1 MTFKLRPYQEAA
13 IDGLYQYWAD
23 GRGDNPL
30 IVAPTGAGKSAI
42 LGKIV
47 RDAMSYPGT
56 RVMILTHVKELLEQ
70 NAKAL
75 LRMYPEADFGFY
87 SASIGQKCL
96 DKPITFAGIQ
106 SVYQRA
112 YDMVPPPDLVIVDEA
127 HMIPQNSETRYGKFL
142 SDLKQ
147 CNPKVKMIGLTA
159 TPYRLDSG
167 YLHKGKGALFDG
179 IAYDIPVGML
189 MDEGY
194 LSTVVSKGGAKK
206 IDLTNVGK
214 RGGEF
219 IESELAIAAS
229 DPELVKATVKEIVE
243 YGHDRK
249 AWLVFASGLGHADM
263 LREEFEQY
271 NISVAVV
278 SGDDAMKERDR
289 KINDFKSGK
298 VRAIVNCGVLTT
310 GFDYPQV
317 DLVAIVRATESTGLY
332 IQIVGRGTRP
342 VYADGFDLNTK
353 ENRLDAIAAGSKPNC
368 LILDYGENVARHGF
382 IDAVK
387 PKIKGQNTGEGEA
400 PTKECPKCNSM
411 VFAGSRQCQDCGHE
425 FPAPELNHNH
435 KSYGGAI
442 LSNQVQAEWLE
453 VDDVMYLRWKK
464 EGKPD
469 SIKVTYR
476 CGATFINEW
485 LCPDHGGYAASR
497 YQARMP
503 ALGASAKTTEDA
515 LIESDGWVKPGRIK
529 VRPEGKYH
537 QIIQLDYSGG
547 KSNEKS
553 EVERQ
558 RDADIEALAEGFL

>member
-1 MTFKLRPYQEAA
+1 MTFNLRPYQEAA
-13 IDGLYQYWAD
+13 INGLYQYWAD
-23 GRGDNPL
+23 GRGENPL

-42 LGKIV
+42 LGQIV

-56 RVMILTHVKELLEQ
+56 KVVILTHVKELLEQ

-87 SASIGQKCL
+87 SASIGQKRL

-112 YDMVPPPDLVIVDEA
+112 YDMIPPPDLVIVDEA
-127 HMIPQNSETRYGKFL
+127 HMIPKNSETRYGKFL
-142 SDLKQ
+142 SDLKV

-194 LSTVVSKGGAKK
+194 LSTVISKGGAKK

-229 DPELVKATVKEIVE
+229 DPELVKATVQEIFE
-243 YGHDRK
+243 YGQDRK
-249 AWLVFASGLGHADM
+249 AWLIFASGLGHADM
-263 LREEFEQY
+263 LREEFEGY
-271 NISVAVV
+271 DVSVEVV
-278 SGDDAMKERDR
+278 SGDDSMKERDS
-289 KINDFKSGK
+289 KINRFKNGQ

-310 GFDYPQV
+310 GFDYPSV
-317 DLVAIVRATESTGLY
+317 DLVAMVRATESTGLY

-342 VYADGFDLNTK
+342 VYAEGHDLSTK
-353 ENRLDAIAAGSKPNC
+353 EGRLSAIENGTKPNC
-368 LILDYGENVARHGF
+368 LVLDYGENVARHGF

-387 PKIKGQNTGEGEA
+387 PKIKGESTGEGEA

-411 VFAGSRQCQDCGHE
+411 VFAGCRECPDCGHE
-425 FPAPELNHNH
+425 FPAPELNHSH

-442 LSNQVQAEWLE
+442 LSSQVKDEWL
-453 VDDVMYLRWKK
+453 DVHDVVYLRWQK

-503 ALGASAKTTEDA
+503 ALGAKAMSTSDA
-515 LIESDGWVKPGRIK
+515 LKECEYWVKPGRIK

-537 QIIQLDYSGG
+537 TIIQLDYSGG
-547 KSNEKS
+547 KKNEKT
-553 EVERQ
+553 ELDER
-558 RDADIEALAEGFL
+558 RERDIEYLAEGFL